1 MELHKNFANLHQDKT
16 HDELPGRHGVPLR
29 VTISNNLHMTS
40 CDAMAASECS
50 KDI

>member
-1 MELHKNFANLHQDKT
+1 MELHTRTLQTFVKIN
-16 HDELPGRHGVPLR
+16 HDELPGRRGVPLR